1 MDSYQYDMF
10 DDQTDDHY
18 TRSSQYLIHNE
29 YSIEEEGFDSNGVE
43 IVPEK

>member
-10 DDQTDDHY
+10 DDNLEDHY
-18 TRSSQYLIHNE
+18 TQSSQYLIHNE
-29 YSIEEEGFDSNGVE
+29 YGAEEERFDSNRVE